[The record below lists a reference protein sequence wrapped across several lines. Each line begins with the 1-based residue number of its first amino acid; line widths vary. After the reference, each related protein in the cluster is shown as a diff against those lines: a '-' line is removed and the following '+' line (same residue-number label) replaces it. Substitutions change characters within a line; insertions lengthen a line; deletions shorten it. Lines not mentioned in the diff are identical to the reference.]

1 MTNSRIEKISM
12 EIVRIKAK
20 IYEFTAKTKELNQ
33 KLSELEKQKIT
44 IENDEVI
51 ALFRKEKLT
60 DDEFAAL
67 VQSIKKSKGK
77 EVDKSPDNNLTD
89 DSEDRNDDVSIG
101 SGNIPDSDN
110 SDMENDI

>member
-1 MTNSRIEKISM
+1 M

-44 IENDEVI
+44 IENEEII
-51 ALFRKEKLT
+51 ALFRKEKLNE
-60 DDEFAAL
+60 DEFAAL

-77 EVDKSPDNNLTD
+77 EVSKSQENDLID
-89 DSEDRNDDVSIG
+89 DSEDRKDDVSIG
-101 SGNIPDSDN
+101 SGNIPDSNN
-110 SDMENDI
+110 SDMENDIQ